1 MSIDLETF
9 REKYYSELHAAAR
22 HYDSHAWLA
31 LAAFFLLISW
41 VATYTWDGNLFTLN
55 HLPIFFSIGL
65 ASSFLLLRYIKVH
78 ATLNWIQYKINYI
91 DKAMN
96 DLSGEAPLSLSRF
109 QPLYY
114 IGYKDV
120 EDNMGASTVE
130 DILQSLKTHS
140 GKETYFNTIW
150 MQEKLLFIPT
160 SRLFM
165 WFMGLTALT
174 GYVLAVITII
184 KIFGQ

>member
-1 MSIDLETF
+1 MLTDIEAF

-31 LAAFFLLISW
+31 LAAFFLLVSW
-41 VATYTWDGNLFTLN
+41 VATYKWDGNLFTIN
-55 HLPIFFSIGL
+55 HLPIFLSIGL

-91 DKAMN
+91 DKHMN
-96 DLSGEAPLSLSRF
+96 DVGGEAPLSLSRF

-114 IGYKDV
+114 IGYKND
-120 EDNMGASTVE
+120 EDRMGVSTVE
-130 DILQSLKTHS
+130 DILQSLKRHS
-140 GKETYFNTIW
+140 GKETFFTTIW

-165 WFMGLTALT
+165 WFMGLTALA
-174 GYVLAVITII
+174 GYVLAVITVV
-184 KIFGQ
+184 KILG